1 MMPSPVNILLMA
13 RTLGAG
19 GTERQLTELA
29 RSLPPNR
36 FCAHAA
42 CFYDDGFRAEE
53 LRRAGIPV
61 LALPVRS
68 LLSASAVQG
77 VRLLR
82 AYIRENGIRLVH
94 TFDHPMNIYGVP
106 AARLCGVP
114 VVLSS
119 QRSFRTLRTARDHW
133 LLRLSDQLVQ
143 GIVVNAAAVR
153 RHLIEDER
161 IAAGRIHLCYNGI
174 DTAHFQPQPRPGP
187 FRHPGDFI
195 LIGAASVLRPEK
207 GLDTL
212 LEAFA
217 GIRPLAPGL
226 RLIIV
231 GSGPEESRLHALAR
245 ELALD
250 TVCHF
255 EPAVA
260 DVAPWLRSF
269 DIFVLPSRSE
279 ALSNSLMEAMA
290 CGCAP
295 VASRTGGNP
304 ELVEH
309 SQNGLLFEPG
319 DAGSLA
325 RQLAFLIQHPV
336 ERQRLAAGA
345 AAFIHHNFSRESATA
360 RMMDIYNSVL
370 AHITHKGVSTYLQT
384 FL

>member
-1 MMPSPVNILLMA
+1 MPSPVNILLMT

-19 GTERQLTELA
+19 GTERQLAELA
-29 RSLPPNR
+29 RSLPPSR
-36 FCAHAA
+36 FRAHAA

-61 LALPVRS
+61 FALPVRS
-68 LLSASAVQG
+68 LLSMDAVEG

-82 AYIRENGIRLVH
+82 AYIRENNIRLVH
-94 TFDHPMNIYGVP
+94 TFDYPMNIYGVP

-119 QRSFRTLRTARDHW
+119 QRSFRTLRTARDRW
-133 LLRLSDQLVQ
+133 LLRLSDQFVQ

-161 IAAGRIHLCYNGI
+161 VAAGRIHLCYNGI
-174 DTAHFQPQPRPGP
+174 DTAHFQPRPRPGP
-187 FRHPGDFI
+187 FRHPGDSI
-195 LIGAASVLRPEK
+195 LIGTASVLRPEK

-217 GIRPLAPGL
+217 GIRHLGPGR
-226 RLIIV
+226 RLVIV
-231 GSGPEESRLHALAR
+231 GSGPEESRLLALAQK
-245 ELALD
+245 LALD
-250 TVCHF
+250 TACHF

-319 DAGSLA
+319 DAGGLA
-325 RQLAFLIQHPV
+325 HQLAFLIQHPA
-336 ERQRLAAGA
+336 ERQRFAARA
-345 AAFIHHNFSRESATA
+345 AAFIHNNFAKESATA
-360 RMMDIYNSVL
+360 RMMDIYDSVL
-370 AHITHKGVSTYLQT
+370 AGITPKVVSTYPQK